1 MPLFEEP
8 ADDDDE
14 NDPEDFDDRDMQIPE
29 EKQLDAL
36 HSIGFTD
43 ENYEELTQAIVNLSS
58 TGGGLAVIRYYAM
71 QGPSVYDYSTVPLTV
86 FDQAYRIIKD
96 GDDATA
102 LFFIKGMIEAFDK
115 YEADK
120 VDD

>member
-29 EKQLDAL
+29 EKLLDAL

-43 ENYEELTQAIVNLSS
+43 ENYEELTQAIGNLSS
-58 TGGGLAVIRYYAM
+58 TGGGLAVITYYAL
-71 QGPSVYDYSTVPLTV
+71 QGPSVYDYSNVPLTV
-86 FDQAYRIIKD
+86 FNEAYRIIKD

-115 YEADK
+115 DEAG
-120 VDD
+120 